1 MENLFEDFL
10 HFFFE
15 GSDELF
21 DIDKGFEFLD
31 KELEQLFPA
40 IEGAAPKFVDKLVKV
55 FTKTGG
61 EQWILVHVE
70 VQGYKDKNFGKRMF
84 TYFYRIL
91 DRYDKPVTTIA
102 IFTDV
107 SKDFHP
113 NSYEYEYLG
122 THNIF
127 RFNTYKIADQ
137 DEKLLEVNSNPFAV
151 IILTVLLALKKKELD
166 DEGLYELKYWLA
178 KNLLSRKISRKKIDD
193 LLIFLQLYVRFA
205 DSGYMLNL
213 IVK

>member
-70 VQGYKDKNFGKRMF
+70 VQAI
-84 TYFYRIL
+84 RIKTL
-91 DRYDKPVTTIA
+91 VNACLPIFIVFWTDTI
-102 IFTDV
+102 
-107 SKDFHP
+107 S
-113 NSYEYEYLG
+113 L
-122 THNIF
+122 
-127 RFNTYKIADQ
+127 
-137 DEKLLEVNSNPFAV
+137 
-151 IILTVLLALKKKELD
+151 
-166 DEGLYELKYWLA
+166 
-178 KNLLSRKISRKKIDD
+178 
-193 LLIFLQLYVRFA
+193 
-205 DSGYMLNL
+205 
-213 IVK
+213 